1 MGGWPHWVG
10 VEGNLVGNI
19 QLCSPDDL
27 SDDDQYFHHKIHHH
41 FLKLE
46 DPWSFYE
53 WGDGTS
59 NDWAEDPTLG

>member
-1 MGGWPHWVG
+1 MGGPLRVG
-10 VEGNLVGNI
+10 VEGSIVGNV
-19 QLCSPDDL
+19 QLCFPDDH
-27 SDDDQYFHHKIHHH
+27 SDDDQYFHHKIHHC
-41 FLKLE
+41 LKLE